1 MDLDPNAL
9 LVALAAG
16 SIGLGIFVYGKRQ
29 GRLPHLL
36 AGVALM
42 AYPYFVPGW
51 AVSIGV
57 AAAIVA
63 LLWVAVRL
71 GA

>member
-1 MDLDPNAL
+1 VDFDPNAL

-16 SIGLGIFVYGKRQ
+16 SLGLGIFVYGKRQ

-42 AYPYFVPGW
+42 AYPYFVSSW
-51 AVSIGV
+51 AVS
-57 AAAIVA
+57 AAIGGAVIA
-63 LLWVAVRL
+63 LLWIAVRL